1 MERRLE
7 GSLSEKVT
15 LEWRPEEVREQVTWV
30 FGGSVV
36 HSRGSDNQKAL
47 RLDPSGAFKAAG
59 VAGTAGERGRLG
71 GQWGRGKPDREG
83 QARTL
88 VSAPGE
94 MGAIGEFWVDDLT
107 PSLKDHSG
115 CHREPEGP
123 RAKQGDPPEGSRC

>member
-1 MERRLE
+1 MERTNFQVLTESVFWWREADSVIKESSGGVAKKRGKAEKEGRGAQGRGVALERRLE

-59 VAGTAGERGRLG
+59 VAGTAGERGRL
-71 GQWGRGKPDREG
+71 
-83 QARTL
+83 
-88 VSAPGE
+88 
-94 MGAIGEFWVDDLT
+94 
-107 PSLKDHSG
+107 
-115 CHREPEGP
+115 
-123 RAKQGDPPEGSRC
+123 